1 MDIKLFSLCNQD
13 SQEAE
18 KGKEFILKC
27 VKDFFPECNGFAEF
41 TSQKRMLVAISQ
53 SLLAA
58 DIVLVA
64 VQSAMYNATKRMLCA
79 ALDTKTAENGE
90 VSAVLSSRPDAK
102 KMKQNFF

>member
-90 VSAVLSSRPDAK
+90 VSAVLSSRPE
-102 KMKQNFF
+102 

>member
-18 KGKEFILKC
+18 KGKEYILGC
-27 VKDFFPECNGFAEF
+27 VKDYFPECGDFNEF

-64 VQSAMYNATKRMLCA
+64 VQRSEER
-79 ALDTKTAENGE
+79 
-90 VSAVLSSRPDAK
+90 R
-102 KMKQNFF
+102 